1 MTALGGKVILL
12 TGATDGMGRA
22 LAADLARAGATVLVH
37 GRDPGRIAATAV
49 EVAEAAETVP
59 AAAEGRGS
67 RPAVR
72 TYQADFA
79 SLAEVRALAEQVT
92 AAEPRLDVLV
102 NNAGIG
108 ITQPGDGARQ
118 ESADGIELRFAVNY
132 LAGYALS
139 RLLLPLLIASA
150 PSRIVNVASIG
161 QQAIDFGDVQL
172 AEGYDG
178 MRAYRQSKLAQV
190 MNAFDLAEELS
201 GKGVTVNAL
210 HPATFMPTKVSPAP
224 PASTIAQG
232 VAATFRL
239 IAAPSE
245 QTGTCRFFN
254 GLEEGRANDQA
265 YDAAA
270 RGRLREISRQLTGL

>member
-1 MTALGGKVILL
+1 MTTLDGKVILL

-49 EVAEAAETVP
+49 EVAEAAQE
-59 AAAEGRGS
+59 AGNSRGS
-67 RPAVR
+67 TPAVR
-72 TYQADFA
+72 SYQADFA
-79 SLAEVRALAEQVT
+79 SLAEVRALAEQVLT
-92 AAEPRLDVLV
+92 AEPRLDVLV

-108 ITQPGDGARQ
+108 VTQPGDGARQ

-132 LAGYALS
+132 LAGYVLS
-139 RLLLPLLIASA
+139 RLLLPLLVSSA

-161 QQAIDFGDVQL
+161 QQAIEFGDVQL
-172 AEGYDG
+172 TEGYDG

-190 MNAFDLAEELS
+190 MNAFDLAAELN
-201 GKGVTVNAL
+201 GLGVTVTSL

-239 IAAPSE
+239 IAAPAE
-245 QTGTCRFFN
+245 QTGTGGFFN

-265 YDAAA
+265 YDSAA
-270 RGRLREISRQLTGL
+270 RARLREISRELTGL

>member
-1 MTALGGKVILL
+1 MTTLDGKVILL

-49 EVAEAAETVP
+49 EVAEAAQ
-59 AAAEGRGS
+59 AAGTQGGS
-67 RPAVR
+67 ARLR

-79 SLAEVRALAEQVT
+79 SLGEVRKLAEQVLE
-92 AAEPRLDVLV
+92 AEPRLDVLV

-172 AEGYDG
+172 TEGYDG

-190 MNAFDLAEELS
+190 MNAFDLAGELAGS
-201 GKGVTVNAL
+201 GVTVNSL

-239 IAAPSE
+239 IAAPSA
-245 QTGTCRFFN
+245 QTGTGGFFN
-254 GLEEGRANDQA
+254 GLEESRANDQA

-270 RGRLREISRQLTGL
+270 RGRLREISRELTGL

>member
-1 MTALGGKVILL
+1 MTTLDGKVILL

-49 EVAEAAETVP
+49 EVAEAAQE
-59 AAAEGRGS
+59 AAAGKGGT
-67 RPAVR
+67 PAVR

-79 SLAEVRALAEQVT
+79 SLAEVRALADQLLK
-92 AAEPRLDVLV
+92 AEPRLDVLV

-139 RLLLPLLIASA
+139 RLLLPLLVASA

-161 QQAIDFGDVQL
+161 QQAIEFGDVQL
-172 AEGYDG
+172 NEGYDG

-190 MNAFDLAEELS
+190 MNAFDLAAELNGS
-201 GKGVTVNAL
+201 GVTVNSL

-224 PASTIAQG
+224 PVSTIAQG

-239 IAAPSE
+239 IAVPPE
-245 QTGTCRFFN
+245 QTGTGGFFN

-265 YDAAA
+265 YDSAA
-270 RGRLREISRQLTGL
+270 RGRLREISRELTGL

>member
-1 MTALGGKVILL
+1 MTTLDGKVVLL

-49 EVAEAAETVP
+49 EIAEAAQTAS
-59 AAAEGRGS
+59 AAVAGKAS
-67 RPAVR
+67 RPGVR
-72 TYQADFA
+72 AYQADFA

-139 RLLLPLLIASA
+139 RLLLPLLVASA

-161 QQAIDFGDVQL
+161 QQPIDFRDIQL
-172 AEGYDG
+172 TEGYDG

-201 GKGVTVNAL
+201 GTGVTVNAL

-245 QTGTCRFFN
+245 QTGTGCFFN

-265 YDAAA
+265 YDGAA